1 MASSAPLPDGP
12 RIAVFA
18 KAPVAGAVKTRLQ
31 PLLGAEGA
39 AALQAGLVRR
49 ALATAIDSQVGE
61 VELHCAPDT
70 RHDFFAR
77 CAQSFRVGLV
87 AQQGADLGER
97 MRAAFA
103 RAFDAGHALIIIGA
117 DCPALSVEDL
127 RAARDALRAG
137 RAVIM
142 PAEDG
147 GYVLVG
153 LTEAVPGL
161 FAGVDWGTGVV
172 LRQTRA
178 RLAEAGVR
186 CVELR
191 SLWDVDRPED
201 YARMQAEGLVVEM
214 AP

>member
-1 MASSAPLPDGP
+1 MASSAPPPDGL
-12 RIAVFA
+12 RVAVFA
-18 KAPVAGAVKTRLQ
+18 KAPVAGEVKTRLQ

-61 VELHCAPDT
+61 VELHCAPDA
-70 RHDFFAR
+70 RHEFFAR
-77 CAQSFRVGLV
+77 CAQGFRVGLV
-87 AQQGADLGER
+87 AQRGAGLGER

-103 RAFDAGHALIIIGA
+103 RAVDAGHALILIGS

-127 RAARDALRAG
+127 RAARDALRTE

-147 GYVLVG
+147 GYVLFG
-153 LTEAVPGL
+153 LTADVPQL
-161 FAGVDWGTGVV
+161 FAGVDWGSGVV

-178 RLAEAGVR
+178 RFAEAGVR

-191 SLWDVDRPED
+191 TLWDVDRPED
-201 YARMQAEGLVVEM
+201 YARMRAEGLVVEVM
-214 AP
+214 P